1 MTGLHHVALRVARPD
16 LSARFY
22 GELLGLRELVR
33 HPVEPGEP
41 GEPGEGGVPRSVWL
55 ALGEGVLMLERAL
68 RPPGASEGSA
78 HVLVVAVDDLEVWA
92 AKLAAAG
99 LAVVD
104 RTAFTLYFHD
114 PDGHRVGVS
123 TYRFDR

>member
-1 MTGLHHVALRVARPD
+1 MAGLHHVALRVARPD

-22 GELLGLRELVR
+22 GGLLGLRELVR
-33 HPVEPGEP
+33 YPGDPGEP
-41 GEPGEGGVPRSVWL
+41 GEDEVPRSVWL

-68 RPPGASEGSA
+68 RPPGAGEGSA

>member
-1 MTGLHHVALRVARPD
+1 MSGLHHIALRVARPD

-22 GELLGLRELVR
+22 GELLGLRELAR
-33 HPVEPGEP
+33 HS
-41 GEPGEGGVPRSVWL
+41 GEGEVPRAVWL
-55 ALGEGVLMLERAL
+55 ALGEGVLMLERSL

-78 HVLVVAVDDLEVWA
+78 HVLVVAVDDLERWA

-99 LAVVD
+99 LPIVD

-123 TYRFDR
+123 TYRFER

>member
-33 HPVEPGEP
+33 HPGA
-41 GEPGEGGVPRSVWL
+41 PGEGEVPRSVWL

-68 RPPGASEGSA
+68 RPPGAGEGSA